1 MDPNLNQ
8 LLYTHTETE
17 EWHRTHPGELSPR
30 YNRVETTTI
39 NGEEVYLF
47 DWKET
52 LDENPVGLIKESRFT
67 DIPPHI
73 NRDMELNYVYDGVCT
88 FIVNGRRLLLK
99 KGDVLICNT
108 GVVRSVPYVKGEHD
122 IVISIVF
129 KKEMFDS
136 LFLSQ
141 LPGASPLT
149 NLLFDFVSKN
159 REARKYLI
167 LPEEYARHARRLIEM
182 LFIEYHFKDAYSNE
196 LMRHLA
202 VSLFLVLIRG
212 LYRRS
217 ATDNQ
222 PIMSDERIVSIL
234 NHIERSY
241 GDCTLESIASDTGYS
256 TSYLSS
262 LIKQKTGKTFSQIKL
277 NQQLTEAAYLL
288 NNTERS
294 VQYVARKVGISNM
307 SFFYSK
313 FKEAF
318 GETPGAFRTHRS
330 N

>member
-1 MDPNLNQ
+1 
-8 LLYTHTETE
+8 
-17 EWHRTHPGELSPR
+17 
-30 YNRVETTTI
+30 
-39 NGEEVYLF
+39 
-47 DWKET
+47 
-52 LDENPVGLIKESRFT
+52 
-67 DIPPHI
+67 
-73 NRDMELNYVYDGVCT
+73 
-88 FIVNGRRLLLK
+88 
-99 KGDVLICNT
+99 
-108 GVVRSVPYVKGEHD
+108 
-122 IVISIVF
+122 
-129 KKEMFDS
+129 
-136 LFLSQ
+136 
-141 LPGASPLT
+141 
-149 NLLFDFVSKN
+149 
-159 REARKYLI
+159 
-167 LPEEYARHARRLIEM
+167 M

-222 PIMSDERIVSIL
+222 AIMSDERIVSIL

-330 N
+330 S

>member
-1 MDPNLNQ
+1 MRDGRYAAAPRPVARAARLRTRAVS
-8 LLYTHTETE
+8 YTH
-17 EWHRTHPGELSPR
+17 LD
-30 YNRVETTTI
+30 
-39 NGEEVYLF
+39 VY
-47 DWKET
+47 K
-52 LDENPVGLIKESRFT
+52 RQ
-67 DIPPHI
+67 
-73 NRDMELNYVYDGVCT
+73 
-88 FIVNGRRLLLK
+88 
-99 KGDVLICNT
+99 
-108 GVVRSVPYVKGEHD
+108 
-122 IVISIVF
+122 
-129 KKEMFDS
+129 DS

-222 PIMSDERIVSIL
+222 AIMSDERIVSIL

-241 GDCTLESIASDTGYS
+241 GDCTLDVYKRQS
-256 TSYLSS
+256 TM
-262 LIKQKTGKTFSQIKL
+262 
-277 NQQLTEAAYLL
+277 
-288 NNTERS
+288 RS
-294 VQYVARKVGISNM
+294 VANLS
-307 SFFYSK
+307 
-313 FKEAF
+313 A
-318 GETPGAFRTHRS
+318 
-330 N
+330 

>member
-1 MDPNLNQ
+1 
-8 LLYTHTETE
+8 
-17 EWHRTHPGELSPR
+17 
-30 YNRVETTTI
+30 
-39 NGEEVYLF
+39 
-47 DWKET
+47 
-52 LDENPVGLIKESRFT
+52 
-67 DIPPHI
+67 
-73 NRDMELNYVYDGVCT
+73 
-88 FIVNGRRLLLK
+88 
-99 KGDVLICNT
+99 
-108 GVVRSVPYVKGEHD
+108 
-122 IVISIVF
+122 
-129 KKEMFDS
+129 MFDS

-222 PIMSDERIVSIL
+222 AIMSDERIVSIL

-294 VQYVARKVGISNM
+294 SAVCSPKSRHLQHVILLLKIQR
-307 SFFYSK
+307 
-313 FKEAF
+313 AF
-318 GETPGAFRTHRS
+318 GETPGVFRTHRS

>member
-1 MDPNLNQ
+1 M
-8 LLYTHTETE
+8 
-17 EWHRTHPGELSPR
+17 
-30 YNRVETTTI
+30 
-39 NGEEVYLF
+39 
-47 DWKET
+47 
-52 LDENPVGLIKESRFT
+52 
-67 DIPPHI
+67 
-73 NRDMELNYVYDGVCT
+73 
-88 FIVNGRRLLLK
+88 
-99 KGDVLICNT
+99 
-108 GVVRSVPYVKGEHD
+108 
-122 IVISIVF
+122 
-129 KKEMFDS
+129 
-136 LFLSQ
+136 FLSQ

-159 REARKYLI
+159 REARKYLT

-222 PIMSDERIVSIL
+222 AIMSDERIVSIL

-262 LIKQKTGKTFSQIKL
+262 LIKQKPAKRFRKSSSTSSSQRRHIFSI
-277 NQQLTEAAYLL
+277 TPSAAC
-288 NNTERS
+288 S
-294 VQYVARKVGISNM
+294 M
-307 SFFYSK
+307 
-313 FKEAF
+313 
-318 GETPGAFRTHRS
+318 
-330 N
+330 